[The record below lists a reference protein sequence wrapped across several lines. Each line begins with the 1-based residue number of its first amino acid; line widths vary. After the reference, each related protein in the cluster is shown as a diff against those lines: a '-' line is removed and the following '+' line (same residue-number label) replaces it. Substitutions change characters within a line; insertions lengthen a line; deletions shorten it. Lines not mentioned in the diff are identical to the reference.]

1 MLGFIFAVYWL
12 MFAPPPAEAYF
23 DLSTGAYLVQMIFGF
38 LAAFWLSFRNT
49 LFKKKPKKSQD
60 EKAGDSAEAAEPS
73 TGAGH
78 AES

>member
-1 MLGFIFAVYWL
+1 MLVLALALYWL
-12 MFAPPPAEAYF
+12 FVAAPAAEAYF

-49 LFKKKPKKSQD
+49 LFKKKPKVKENKEETVD
-60 EKAGDSAEAAEPS
+60 EK
-73 TGAGH
+73 GAGH